1 MRSLFIFVLTPILL
15 FRLVHFA
22 GVDAYYHYELENPDS
37 LKYTQLDLN
46 SHRVKRDIS
55 KPTAPNNGPT
65 TVTSTSSPIAP
76 AIQNVN
82 KPAINLEST
91 PHLLGVNGSGQ
102 RNEYA
107 SRVAPLADP
116 PLPAVQT
123 QSKKPLL
130 GAVPIPKISE
140 VAVDDETE
148 KIIESIDESEAEIN
162 DRLSNVTL
170 KSEFF
175 QYYNSSLVVDKAK
188 SDDYWSEKRN
198 YTTSSILSNSH
209 RRAIV
214 SVLHSPSLFCL
225 LFYYYLYFLS
235 TFVYIATQTLYKNV
249 FFLFSFH
256 FHVVLFFAAIV
267 DYICSDALLIQ
278 TVQLKF
284 DFPFY
289 GHVVRN
295 VTVATGGFL
304 YTGEYVHSWLAATQ
318 YIAPLMANFDT
329 TISNQSLVKY
339 ADNGLLTSKNS
350 LEKLHYTSTRASN
363 SLTRQNNSK
372 TKLVFLSF

>member
-1 MRSLFIFVLTPILL
+1 MNTHSCPDFFFSAMRSLFIFVLTPILL

-130 GAVPIPKISE
+130 GTVPIPKISE

-214 SVLHSPSLFCL
+214 SVLHSPSLFCI

-249 FFLFSFH
+249 FFF
-256 FHVVLFFAAIV
+256 
-267 DYICSDALLIQ
+267 
-278 TVQLKF
+278 
-284 DFPFY
+284 
-289 GHVVRN
+289 
-295 VTVATGGFL
+295 
-304 YTGEYVHSWLAATQ
+304 
-318 YIAPLMANFDT
+318 
-329 TISNQSLVKY
+329 
-339 ADNGLLTSKNS
+339 
-350 LEKLHYTSTRASN
+350 
-363 SLTRQNNSK
+363 
-372 TKLVFLSF
+372 VFLPFSCRSFFCCYRRLHLL